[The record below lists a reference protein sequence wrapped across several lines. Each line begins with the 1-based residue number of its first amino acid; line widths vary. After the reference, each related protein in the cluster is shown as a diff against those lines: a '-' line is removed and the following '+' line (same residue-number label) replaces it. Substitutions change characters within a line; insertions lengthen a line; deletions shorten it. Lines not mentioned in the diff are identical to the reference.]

1 MASQRL
7 IRQTMTGI
15 QTAPLGDLV
24 EKNAVWRLG
33 DSEKVVD
40 LSGEA
45 RQEAWEAS
53 PGPPGSALALFTL
66 TSVWVVLAQEK
77 CECKNLISKL

>member
-15 QTAPLGDLV
+15 QTPPLCDLV
-24 EKNAVWRLG
+24 EKNAGWRLSG
-33 DSEKVVD
+33 KVVD

-45 RQEAWEAS
+45 RQEAGEAS

-77 CECKNLISKL
+77 CECKNLIYKL